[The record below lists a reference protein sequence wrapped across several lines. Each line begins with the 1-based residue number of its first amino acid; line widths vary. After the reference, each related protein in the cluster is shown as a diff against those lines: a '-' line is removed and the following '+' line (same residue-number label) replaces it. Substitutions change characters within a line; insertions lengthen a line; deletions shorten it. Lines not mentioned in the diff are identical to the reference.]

1 MRRREVFLV
10 TKCYDPTYDGTL
22 KLLER
27 NLKEL
32 QTDYADLVFVH
43 SLGADKMDPAVV
55 FGRQGGLCWVGQ
67 SQKTGIDQVH
77 RVVRA

>member
-1 MRRREVFLV
+1 MS
-10 TKCYDPTYDGTL
+10 PPMMAHL

-27 NLKEL
+27 SLKEL

-55 FGRQGGLCWVGQ
+55 FGRQGAYAGLV
-67 SQKTGIDQVH
+67 KAKKNGIDQVH